1 MWGIFYFHIF
11 ISMNLQESI
20 IRILREETNYLR
32 MLSRRLPDYDKEKM
46 DKEFNSSLNYI
57 SKIFIRNYKSD
68 STKLS
73 LHEFTRMIITD
84 LITLLEIRHYFPNDV
99 EWYEDL
105 VKDLSKHYQKRITS
119 MYNVLKR

>member
-1 MWGIFYFHIF
+1 MGVFYFHIF

-32 MLSRRLPDYDKEKM
+32 MLSRRLPDYDIEKM
-46 DKEFNSSLNYI
+46 DEYVDGSINYS

-68 STKLS
+68 PTKLS
-73 LHEFTRMIITD
+73 LREFTRMVITD

>member
-1 MWGIFYFHIF
+1 
-11 ISMNLQESI
+11 MNLQESI

-105 VKDLSKHYQKRITS
+105 VKDLSKHYQKKITS

>member
-11 ISMNLQESI
+11 INMNLQESI